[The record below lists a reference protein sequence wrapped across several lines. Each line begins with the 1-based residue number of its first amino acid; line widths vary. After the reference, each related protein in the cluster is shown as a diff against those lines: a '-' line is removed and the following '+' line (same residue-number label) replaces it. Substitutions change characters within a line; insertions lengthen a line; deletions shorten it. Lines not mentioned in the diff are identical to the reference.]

1 MFGHHTTLRKNVESL
16 KTIICMHLK
25 LKRDRLKI
33 LCSSLLQFPSCG
45 SMSVHT
51 LYAQRH
57 SSRYETIQSVLVRAY
72 RTFYVLG
79 SADDFKNA
87 TLSSLVILMQYFET
101 TPTVHTYS
109 NTPALIIT
117 GLFNDI

>member
-57 SSRYETIQSVLVRAY
+57 SSRYETIQSVLVLAY
-72 RTFYVLG
+72 RTFMDSGL
-79 SADDFKNA
+79 
-87 TLSSLVILMQYFET
+87 LMISRLLRS
-101 TPTVHTYS
+101 P
-109 NTPALIIT
+109 PW
-117 GLFNDI
+117 LF